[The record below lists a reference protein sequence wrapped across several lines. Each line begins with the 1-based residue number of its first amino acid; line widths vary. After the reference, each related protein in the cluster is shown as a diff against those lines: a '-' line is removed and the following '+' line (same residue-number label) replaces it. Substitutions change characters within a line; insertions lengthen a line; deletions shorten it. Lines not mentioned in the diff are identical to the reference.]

1 MRGAVLS
8 LAILLL
14 PIPWIH
20 VTDGITPGMAWRL
33 DGRLEV
39 DGRTL
44 EPDGRWSWL
53 SVGRPQLV
61 GEAVWER
68 LVGSDQPSRD
78 LREGSVTVS
87 PSLAEPAA
95 AAIGLR
101 AAGRDVPLGLIVE
114 ARDPYIEG
122 YPPSALIVSIDG
134 RALTNR
140 QAWEEAMR
148 GWKGRAGLST
158 SAAQATPRTLAFE
171 LPDGREFTAPGHQLP
186 YREINTLD
194 TAPMDLEAGISFR
207 FAQRLSIDWFRNL
220 SLGRSHGMMVAL
232 TTYAGVSGRDIAQG
246 RHIAGTGGIR
256 GDGVVTRIGGLP
268 TKARAAHRAG
278 ADVMFLPASQADQLE
293 GMEFEGMSV
302 VPIETLEDA
311 IEWLERPVT

>member
-1 MRGAVLS
+1 MAV
-8 LAILLL
+8 LLL

-20 VTDGITPGMAWRL
+20 VSDDITPGTAWRL

-39 DGRTL
+39 DGRTI
-44 EPDGRWSWL
+44 EPDGRWTWL

-61 GEAVWER
+61 GEALWAR
-68 LVGSDQPSRD
+68 LLGSDVPSRD

-122 YPPSALIVSIDG
+122 YPQSALIVSIDG

-140 QAWEEAMR
+140 EAWEEAMS
-148 GWKGRAGLST
+148 GWEAEAGLPT
-158 SAAQATPRTLAFE
+158 SAAQASPRAFAFE
-171 LPDGREFTAPGHQLP
+171 LPDGREFTAPGPQLP
-186 YREINTLD
+186 YREVNTLD
-194 TAPMDLEAGISFR
+194 TAPLDLEAGISFK
-207 FAQRLSIDWFRNL
+207 FAQRLPVDWFRNL
-220 SLGRSHGMMVAL
+220 SLGRSHGLMVAL
-232 TTYAGVSGRDIAQG
+232 TTYADVSGRDIAQG

-256 GDGVVTRIGGLP
+256 GDGTVTRIGGLP
-268 TKARAAHRAG
+268 TKARAAHRAD
-278 ADVMFLPASQADQLE
+278 ADVMFFPASQADQLE
-293 GMEFEGMSV
+293 GMEFDGMSL
-302 VPIETLEDA
+302 VPVETLEDA
-311 IEWLERPVT
+311 IDWLERPVT

>member
-1 MRGAVLS
+1 M
-8 LAILLL
+8 AILLL

-20 VTDGITPGMAWRL
+20 VADDITPGTAWRL

-44 EPDGRWSWL
+44 EPAGRWTWL

-61 GEAVWER
+61 GEAIWAR
-68 LVGSDQPSRD
+68 FVGSDTPSRD

-122 YPPSALIVSIDG
+122 YPQSALIVSIDG

-140 QAWEEAMR
+140 AAWEEAMS
-148 GWKGRAGLST
+148 GWEAEAGLPT
-158 SAAQATPRTLAFE
+158 SAAQAAPRSLAFE
-171 LPDGREFTAPGHQLP
+171 LPDGREFTAPGPKLP

-194 TAPMDLEAGISFR
+194 TAPMGLEAGISFR
-207 FAQRLSIDWFRNL
+207 FAQRLPVDWFRNL

-232 TTYAGVSGRDIAQG
+232 TTYADVSGRDIAQG
-246 RHIAGTGGIR
+246 RHIAGTGGIS
-256 GDGVVTRIGGLP
+256 GDGAVTRIGGLP
-268 TKARAAHRAG
+268 AKARAAHRAG
-278 ADVMFLPASQADQLE
+278 ADVMFLPASQAEQLH
-293 GMEFEGMSV
+293 GLEFDGMSL
-302 VPIETLEDA
+302 VPVETLDEA
-311 IEWLERPVT
+311 IAWLERPVT